1 MNSELFEALEVLE
14 KEKNISQGYIARRD
28 QAVTA
33 AGMQESLWKK

>member
-14 KEKNISQGYIARRD
+14 KGKKYQQGYIARRD